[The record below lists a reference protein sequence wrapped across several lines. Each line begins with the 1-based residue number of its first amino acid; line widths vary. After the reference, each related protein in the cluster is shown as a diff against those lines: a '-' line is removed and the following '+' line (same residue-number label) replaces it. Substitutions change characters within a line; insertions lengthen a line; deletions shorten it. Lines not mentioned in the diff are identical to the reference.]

1 MICDQCGTENPANA
15 VFCGKCGR
23 NIAQESAQQPAQ
35 PAQQAQQ
42 AVAYEKP
49 RTFVRCSNDKQIGGV
64 CSGFAKYFDL
74 DVSLVRILTVVS
86 FLFTGSATFWAYIIM
101 WAIIPEE
108 PCGPIQ

>member
-1 MICDQCGTENPANA
+1 MICTQCGTENPANA

-23 NIAQESAQQPAQ
+23 NIVQEPAQQPV
-35 PAQQAQQ
+35 QQ
-42 AVAYEKP
+42 AVANERP
-49 RTFVRCSNDKQIGGV
+49 RKFVRCSNDKQIGGV

-101 WAIIPEE
+101 WAVIPEE
-108 PCGPIQ
+108 PCGQLQ